1 MQLEDEIFFH
11 QRTLSLKVLHWSW
24 HILLGVSYLLWSYQL
39 PITVAAPLS
48 AILMVAHG
56 SWLMFI
62 SLRPQ
67 QGQTIKLAAIFFALA
82 AIKVIFID
90 MAAFEL
96 IQKHRVNN
104 NLKCDKVIPARLLC
118 HYFNLGLHL

>member
-48 AILMVAHG
+48 AILMVTHG

-67 QGQTIKLAAIFFALA
+67 LGQSNPNKITLSL
-82 AIKVIFID
+82 
-90 MAAFEL
+90 L
-96 IQKHRVNN
+96 QPS
-104 NLKCDKVIPARLLC
+104 PASLTKRLPGR
-118 HYFNLGLHL
+118 HYRMSCVTG